1 MFLKGFLEV
10 FCTQLFA
17 IQISEACLSFVHFSK
32 CFSGKKWT
40 FCILDFICCCM
51 FLLCCR
57 GSLFIGSHSPFSFP
71 LFSHS
76 LKFLSPFP
84 FPSFSPSLYWSPYF
98 PTFPLFKI
106 EIKFITYLRTVFS
119 KLSVSYQV
127 LYELLLWFNW
137 MLEYLQEQTNKSLQG
152 WVLVCCFV
160 IFIYCDSTPK
170 WGLCYYTGYATAEWL
185 CTPRKKV
192 LTNWIVMN

>member
-1 MFLKGFLEV
+1 M

-17 IQISEACLSFVHFSK
+17 IQISEAFLSFLHFSK

-57 GSLFIGSHSPFSFP
+57 SSLVIGSHSLFNFP

-76 LKFLSPFP
+76 LSSFLSSPPHSFP
-84 FPSFSPSLYWSPYF
+84 LPYCPPHS
-98 PTFPLFKI
+98 PTFPLFKT
-106 EIKFITYLRTVFS
+106 EIKFITYLRKVFS
-119 KLSVSYQV
+119 KRSVSYQV

-137 MLEYLQEQTNKSLQG
+137 MLEYLHEQTNTSLQG

-170 WGLCYYTGYATAEWL
+170 WGLCYYAGYATAEWL
-185 CTPRKKV
+185 FTPRKKV